1 MTVAEYYRVP
11 AVRER
16 MLEYCGATTASDP
29 TCVYLAGLAPS
40 LGKRNGWD
48 TACRVPPSGLHR
60 LTIEG
65 ADISRSLWD
74 TRHLIW
80 FLELDYQNTDY
91 PGEAYAHPTEVFLK
105 LEPAYRATREILDEL
120 RFPLLFVM
128 TGQGYHL
135 VGRLPLEN
143 RLVDR
148 LASLVSDV
156 PPWFSSHRRR
166 MPSWTAPPLDSRA
179 ARASAGLG
187 LLIEFLG
194 HLIVRRSAGCSP
206 LPVVMN
212 GTKVGRRSP
221 VGRECLSVDL
231 SHVGDPLDSRHMRV
245 AFGAYQRHRFRPDIV
260 GAELSGVPPLVALP
274 RGDEPLCEL
283 LRRGRD
289 TSAAASVAAHSRCEL
304 PDITRGL
311 RTLLTRYQ
319 RSPLAAFH
327 RDFYATTPHGP
338 DEWVDTYDRL
348 PLQRLLPCVAASLT
362 SPNDLLL
369 QPAHLQHMTRALMSD
384 GWHPRHIAGLVH
396 SKYAQDAGWGSHW
409 ESRHPLSRAEFDV
422 RVFAGM
428 IVTGLDEGVD
438 FNCRSAQEKD
448 LCPVGASC
456 DHDLRVDRRRLLKR
470 TAI

>member
-1 MTVAEYYRVP
+1 MV
-11 AVRER
+11 
-16 MLEYCGATTASDP
+16 
-29 TCVYLAGLAPS
+29 
-40 LGKRNGWD
+40 
-48 TACRVPPSGLHR
+48 
-60 LTIEG
+60 EG

-74 TRHLIW
+74 TRHLLW
-80 FLELDYQNTDY
+80 FFELDYQNTDY
-91 PGEAYAHPTEVFLK
+91 PGEAYAHPTEVFVK
-105 LEPAYRATREILDEL
+105 LEPAYRITREILDEL
-120 RFPLLFVM
+120 HLRPLALM

-135 VGRLPLEN
+135 VGRLPLEG

-166 MPSWTAPPLDSRA
+166 MPSWTTLPIDSRT

-187 LLIEFLG
+187 LLIEFLA
-194 HLIVRRSAGCSP
+194 HLIVRRSAGGSP

-212 GTKVGRRSP
+212 GTKVGQRSP

-231 SHVGDPLDSRHMRV
+231 SHVGDPLDSRHLRV

-260 GAELSGVPPLVALP
+260 GPELSDAVPPLVALP
-274 RGDEPLCEL
+274 RGEEPLCDF

-289 TSAAASVAAHSRCEL
+289 TSSAASVAVHSQCEL
-304 PDITRGL
+304 PDLTHGV
-311 RTLLTRYQ
+311 RTLLARYQ
-319 RSPLAAFH
+319 RSALAAFH

-338 DEWVDTYDRL
+338 DAWVETYDRL
-348 PLQRLLPCVAASLT
+348 RLDHLLPCVAASLT

-369 QPAHLQHMTRALMSD
+369 QPAHLQHITRALLSE

-396 SKYAQDAGWGSHW
+396 SKYARDAGWGCHW
-409 ESRHPLSRAEFDV
+409 DYRDPRSRAEFDV

-428 IVTGLDEGVD
+428 IATGLDEGVD

-448 LCPVGASC
+448 LCPVGARC
-456 DHDLRVDRRRLLKR
+456 AHDLRVDRRRLLTR
-470 TAI
+470 TMI